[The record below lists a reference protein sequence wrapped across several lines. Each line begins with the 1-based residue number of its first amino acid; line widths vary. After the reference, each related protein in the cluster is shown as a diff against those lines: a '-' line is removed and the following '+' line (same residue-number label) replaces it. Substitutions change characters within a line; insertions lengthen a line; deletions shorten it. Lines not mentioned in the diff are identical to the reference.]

1 MTWLVVILTL
11 TVLILI
17 NAFYVTSE
25 FATVSARRS
34 KLSQLAT
41 EGNSLARFLLP
52 IVRDPQRLDTYIAVS
67 QIGITASS
75 LVVGFYGQ
83 AQLTPV
89 IAPLL
94 TKYTGLSPATAHAI
108 TAPAVLIFL
117 SGFQVLLGELVP
129 KSIAIQYPEKLAM
142 YTAVPMRWSTILFK
156 PLIWLFNGS
165 GQFILRITGMTP
177 DAGPVHIHEPQ
188 EIMMLFEES
197 SAGGLLDDIERRM
210 LLNSLQL
217 RHLSVRQVMIPR
229 NRMLSAPVDLN
240 RDELLKLLAKSPYSR
255 LPLYRDSID
264 NIVGIIHLKDL
275 LCLRVQTEH
284 QDVSEAMRPVL
295 FIPETSPV
303 DEVFSNLQNKRYH
316 VAIVLDEYGGTS
328 GIVTL
333 EDLIEE
339 IFGEIQDEFDTDTTP
354 PIRILSENIIQ
365 VRGDMLVSELNEIID
380 LHLPCINIDTI
391 GGLVLSTLGR
401 VPQKGEKVDLGEI
414 TCVVEEMDG
423 HGVTSIRSELTPKQI
438 DRVKNWVSWANI

>member
-1 MTWLVVILTL
+1 MTSLVVILTL

-17 NAFYVTSE
+17 NAFYVTAE

-34 KLSQLAT
+34 KLSQLAA

-52 IVRDPQRLDTYIAVS
+52 IVRNPQRLDTYIAVC

-75 LVVGFYGQ
+75 LVVGFYGS

-94 TKYTGLSPATAHAI
+94 TKYTGLSLGTAQAI

-117 SGFQVLLGELVP
+117 TGFQVLLGELVP
-129 KSIAIQYPEKLAM
+129 KSVAIQYPEKLAM

-165 GQFILRITGMTP
+165 GQFILRATGMT
-177 DAGPVHIHEPQ
+177 AVAEPVHIHEPQ

-197 SAGGLLDDIERRM
+197 SDGGLLDDVERRL

-217 RHLSVRQVMIPR
+217 RQLAVRQVMIPR
-229 NRMLSAPVDLN
+229 NRMLSASVDLT

-255 LPLYRDSID
+255 LPLFRDSID

-275 LCLRVQTEH
+275 LCLQVQTEQ

-295 FIPETSPV
+295 FVPETLPV
-303 DEVFSNLQNKRYH
+303 DEVFSDLQNKRYH

-339 IFGEIQDEFDTDTTP
+339 IFGELQDEFDTDTAP
-354 PIRILSENIIQ
+354 PIRILSDNIIQ
-365 VRGDMLVSELNEIID
+365 VRGDMLISELNEIID
-380 LHLPCINIDTI
+380 LHLPCIDIDTI

-401 VPQKGEKVDLGEI
+401 VPQKDEKVDLGEI
-414 TCVVEEMDG
+414 ICVIEEMEG
-423 HGVTSIRSELTPKQI
+423 HGVSSIRSELTPKQI
-438 DRVKNWVSWANI
+438 DRVKNWVS

>member
-1 MTWLVVILTL
+1 MAWLVVILTL
-11 TVLILI
+11 TILILI
-17 NAFYVTSE
+17 NAFYVTAE

-34 KLSQLAT
+34 KLSQLAS

-52 IVRDPQRLDTYIAVS
+52 IVRDPQRLDTYIAVC

-94 TKYTGLSPATAHAI
+94 IKYTGLSSETIQVI
-108 TAPAVLIFL
+108 TTTAVLIFL
-117 SGFQVLLGELVP
+117 TGLQVLLGELVP
-129 KSIAIQYPEKLAM
+129 KSVAIQYPEKLAM
-142 YTAVPMRWSTILFK
+142 FTAVPMRWSTILFK

-165 GQFILRITGMTP
+165 GQLILRITGMT
-177 DAGPVHIHEPQ
+177 ALAEPVHIHEPQ

-197 SAGGLLDDIERRM
+197 SAGGLLDDVERRL
-210 LLNSLQL
+210 LLNSLHLRQL
-217 RHLSVRQVMIPR
+217 AVRQVMIPR
-229 NRMLSAPVDLN
+229 NRMLSAQVDLN
-240 RDELLKLLAKSPYSR
+240 RDELLKLLANSPYSR
-255 LPLYRDSID
+255 LPLFRDSID
-264 NIVGIIHLKDL
+264 DIVGIIHLKDL
-275 LCLRVQTEH
+275 LCLQVQTEH
-284 QDVSEAMRPVL
+284 QHVSEAMRPVL
-295 FIPETSPV
+295 FVPETLPV

-339 IFGEIQDEFDTDTTP
+339 IFGELQDEFDTDTTP
-354 PIRILSENIIQ
+354 PIQIFSDNIIQ

-380 LHLPCINIDTI
+380 LHLPCIDIDTI

-401 VPQKGEKVDLGEI
+401 VPQIGEKVDLGEI
-414 TCVVEEMDG
+414 NCIVEEMDG
-423 HGVTSIRSELTPKQI
+423 HGVTSIQSELTPMQI
-438 DRVKNWVSWANI
+438 DRVKDWVS

>member
-11 TVLILI
+11 IVLILI
-17 NAFYVTSE
+17 NAFYVTAE

-34 KLSQLAT
+34 KLSQLAA

-52 IVRDPQRLDTYIAVS
+52 IVRNPQQLDTYIAVC

-89 IAPLL
+89 IAPVISR
-94 TKYTGLSPATAHAI
+94 YTPLSPVTAQAI
-108 TAPAVLIFL
+108 TAPAVLL
-117 SGFQVLLGELVP
+117 LLTGFQVLFGELVP
-129 KSIAIQYPEKLAM
+129 KSVAIQYPEMLAM

-156 PLIWLFNGS
+156 PLVWFFNGS
-165 GQFILRITGMTP
+165 GQLILRVTRMTAVAEP
-177 DAGPVHIHEPQ
+177 IHIHEPQ

-197 SAGGLLDDIERRM
+197 SDGGLLDDVERQL

-217 RHLSVRQVMIPR
+217 RQLAVRQVMIPR
-229 NRMLSAPVDLN
+229 NRMLSAPIDLN
-240 RDELLKLLAKSPYSR
+240 RDELLELLAKSPYSR

-275 LCLRVQTEH
+275 LCLQVQTDQH
-284 QDVSEAMRPVL
+284 DVSEAMRPVL
-295 FIPETSPV
+295 FVPETLPV
-303 DEVFSNLQNKRYH
+303 DDLFSSLQKKRYH

-339 IFGEIQDEFDTDTTP
+339 IFGEFQDEFDTDITP
-354 PIRILSENIIQ
+354 PIRLLSDNIIQ

-380 LHLPCINIDTI
+380 LHLPCIDFDTI
-391 GGLVLSTLGR
+391 GGLVLGTLGR
-401 VPQKGEKVDLGEI
+401 VPQKGEEVDLGEI
-414 TCVVEEMDG
+414 SCVIEEMDG
-423 HGVTSIRSELTPKQI
+423 YGVTSILSQLTSERI
-438 DRVKNWVSWANI
+438 ERVRNWVP